1 MPAKRILLWTA
12 SVVVFA
18 GLGGSF
24 LIPLD
29 HEAIEY
35 TKRPTNDP
43 IQKLNARLQ
52 DGTLK
57 FKFEDDG
64 TGYLKSV
71 LAALNVP
78 LSSQVMVFS
87 KTSFQA
93 PRISPRMPR
102 ALYFND
108 EVTIG
113 FVQTGEVVEA
123 TSLDP
128 EQGVIFYALDQE
140 QVYKPRF
147 ERHDSCLQCHQSPGT
162 LGVPGLVVRSVV
174 PDRSGYPLFQAGTKT
189 TDHRSPVADRWGG
202 WYVTGHATGKH
213 MGNRI
218 AADRDKPDS
227 LEPFQNGFDPERYLS
242 PRSDVAAL
250 MVLEHQTQMT
260 NLLTRVNFE
269 VRHALH
275 HQVTMNKI
283 FGDPPGSRSQSTRR
297 RIDEAAAELVD
308 YMLFVEEAPLTEPLR
323 GSSGFAEEFSARGP
337 KDSRGRGLRE
347 IDLKTRLFQY
357 PCSYMIYSPAFD
369 GMGTVALDA
378 VYRRLHEVLMGRVG
392 DKRYDRLT
400 LADRRNI
407 LTILQATKSGLPD
420 YLRGAAL

>member
-1 MPAKRILLWTA
+1 
-12 SVVVFA
+12 
-18 GLGGSF
+18 
-24 LIPLD
+24 
-29 HEAIEY
+29 
-35 TKRPTNDP
+35 
-43 IQKLNARLQ
+43 
-52 DGTLK
+52 
-57 FKFEDDG
+57 
-64 TGYLKSV
+64 
-71 LAALNVP
+71 
-78 LSSQVMVFS
+78 
-87 KTSFQA
+87 
-93 PRISPRMPR
+93 
-102 ALYFND
+102 
-108 EVTIG
+108 
-113 FVQTGEVVEA
+113 
-123 TSLDP
+123 
-128 EQGVIFYALDQE
+128 
-140 QVYKPRF
+140 
-147 ERHDSCLQCHQSPGT
+147 
-162 LGVPGLVVRSVV
+162 
-174 PDRSGYPLFQAGTKT
+174 
-189 TDHRSPVADRWGG
+189 
-202 WYVTGHATGKH
+202 
-213 MGNRI
+213 
-218 AADRDKPDS
+218 
-227 LEPFQNGFDPERYLS
+227 
-242 PRSDVAAL
+242 